1 MKKILVFVFLMVNL
15 FAFSYQ
21 EIKSIYLKSYN
32 YEKMGDFKDAI
43 KVLIPLYKKY
53 PNGYTLNL
61 RLGWLFYL
69 NKDYKNALIHYEKAS
84 KIYPYSLEPKLGM
97 MRVYLA
103 MQNYKKVLDIGNI
116 VLKTD
121 YYSYYGNYYDVL
133 GFEGIKN
140 YKTALSLVN
149 KMLTIYPT
157 DVLYLSELGKIY
169 FYMGEIKKAKE
180 VFENVLILDPNNITA
195 KEFLKK

>member
-1 MKKILVFVFLMVNL
+1 MKKSIVFLFLIVNL

-69 NKDYKNALIHYEKAS
+69 NKDYKNALIHYERAS
-84 KIYPYSLEPKLGM
+84 KISPYSLEPKLGM

-121 YYSYYGNYYDVL
+121 YYNYYGNYYDVL

-169 FYMGEIKKAKE
+169 FYMGDKKKSKE

-195 KEFLKK
+195 KEFLK

>member
-1 MKKILVFVFLMVNL
+1 MKKFFLMLFLGLNL
-15 FAFSYQ
+15 FGFNYE

-69 NKDYKNALIHYEKAS
+69 NKDYKNALIHYETAS
-84 KIYPYSLEPKLGM
+84 KISPYSLEPKLGM

-103 MQNYKKVLDIGNI
+103 MNNYKKVLDIGNI

-121 YYSYYGNYYDVL
+121 YYNYYGNYYDVL
-133 GFEGIKN
+133 GFEGIKE
-140 YKTALSLVN
+140 YKSALMLIN
-149 KMLTIYPT
+149 KMLTLYPT
-157 DVLYLSELGKIY
+157 DVLFLTELAKVY
-169 FYMGEIKKAKE
+169 FYIGEKKKSKKI
-180 VFENVLILDPNNITA
+180 FEDILILDPNNITA
-195 KEFLKK
+195 KEFLNK